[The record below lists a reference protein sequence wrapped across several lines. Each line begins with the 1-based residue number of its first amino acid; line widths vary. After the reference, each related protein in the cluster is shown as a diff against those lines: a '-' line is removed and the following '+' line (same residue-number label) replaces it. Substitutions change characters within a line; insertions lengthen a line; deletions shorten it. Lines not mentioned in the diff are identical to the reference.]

1 VKAETLV
8 IPAVFAASWAFALPV
23 GTPPNALVYAS
34 GHVRSRDMMRA
45 GLILDVVAIVVIVVM
60 AKILL

>member
-1 VKAETLV
+1 V

-34 GHVRSRDMMRA
+34 GRVRSRDMMRA
-45 GLILDVVAIVVIVVM
+45 GLVLDVVSIVVIVVM
-60 AKILL
+60 AKMLL